1 MVLFKRAELD
11 AFFSSMQVGSTQ
23 AMEAI
28 TNAR

>member
-11 AFFSSMQVGSTQ
+11 AFFSSMQVGTQ